1 MNDIQKWI
9 RIRKDLY
16 LQMEK
21 QVRHRLG
28 EDTPELM
35 RYHKTYQNEF
45 SRKWQAAEHAE
56 LWDQIADSQVVLMG
70 DFHALH
76 QSQKAQL
83 RVLRNIP
90 KNRPLVLAVEFFD
103 AADQLKIDK
112 FMSGKMSEKDFL
124 KSIQW
129 EAKWGFPW
137 EHYRPIL
144 RYAQKNK
151 IPVFGLNKAFAKRNA
166 TTLKSRDV
174 FAGKKI
180 SELTK
185 SHPESLIFVV
195 YGDLH
200 LASAH
205 IPTEIQ
211 KNLGKPFAKKVLSL
225 FQNSDKLYFQL
236 LKKGEEGSTDLIRIN
251 RNTFCLMS
259 VPPWV
264 KWQNYLMYLEQ
275 AYDEGLH
282 FTSDEEDDDDWDED
296 EDSDFA
302 PVDFTDHVGRYV
314 KIMADELGLK
324 VSLSGLSVYTAHD
337 DSFWS
342 QVREHYDA
350 KKQLWIQRLIEDEN
364 SFYLPEIS
372 AAYLARGTVN
382 HAATLAMHYV
392 HAQVSEAKTL
402 FSEVPQDFLRLIWM
416 EAVAYFGSKMINPKR
431 KTDTIADIK
440 ASLVHKES
448 SEIGK
453 EALQLALAQKMH
465 ELMVITGVP
474 GHRLQARPRRKLS
487 YMVAAT
493 LLGGMMG
500 ERLFNGYQKKL
511 LKVSALASFLQ
522 KPMDN
527 KNFEAAYYGI
537 LEVVESLPA
546 PFQSKKEKL

>member
-1 MNDIQKWI
+1 
-9 RIRKDLY
+9 
-16 LQMEK
+16 MEK

-35 RYHKTYQNEF
+35 RYHKTYQGEF
-45 SRKWQAAEHAE
+45 ARKWQAASQAD
-56 LWDQIADSQVVLMG
+56 LWTQIADSQVVLMG

-90 KNRPLVLAVEFFD
+90 KDRKTVLVVEFFD
-103 AADQLKIDK
+103 AADQSKLDK
-112 FMSGKMSEKDFL
+112 FMQGKMSEKDFL
-124 KSIQW
+124 KSVKW
-129 EAKWGFPW
+129 ETRWGFPW

-144 RYAQKNK
+144 RYAQKHK
-151 IPVFGLNKAFAKRNA
+151 IPVYGLNKAFAKRNA

-180 SELTK
+180 AELTK
-185 SHPESLIFVV
+185 THPDSLVFVI

-200 LASAH
+200 LAGAH
-205 IPTEIQ
+205 IPAEIQ
-211 KNLGKPFAKKVLSL
+211 KNLGKPFAKKVLSI
-225 FQNSDKLYFQL
+225 FQNAEKIYFQL
-236 LKKGEEGSTDLIRIN
+236 LNQGAENITDLIRIN

-275 AYDEGLH
+275 TYDEGLR
-282 FTSDEEDDDDWDED
+282 FQMDDEDDDWDED
-296 EDSDFA
+296 ENSDFE
-302 PVDFTDHVGRYV
+302 PIDFTDHVGRYV
-314 KIMADELGLK
+314 KIMAEELGLE
-324 VSLSGLSVYTAHD
+324 VSLSALSVYTAHD

-342 QVREHYDA
+342 QVRENYDL
-350 KKQLWIQRLIEDEN
+350 KKQTFIQRLIEDEY

-382 HAATLAMHYV
+382 HAATLAMQYV
-392 HAQVSEAKTL
+392 HAQVSGAKTL
-402 FSEVPQDFLRLIWM
+402 FAEMPQDFLRWIWM

-440 ASLVHKES
+440 ASLVHKDS
-448 SEIGK
+448 SDIGK
-453 EALQLALAQKMH
+453 EALQLALSQKMH
-465 ELMVITGVP
+465 ELMMITGVP
-474 GHRLQARPRRKLS
+474 KHKLQAKPRRKAS

-500 ERLFNGYQKKL
+500 ERLFYGYQKKL
-511 LKVSALASFLQ
+511 LKTSMMASFIE
-522 KPMDN
+522 KPLDN
-527 KNFEAAYYGI
+527 KNFEVAYYGI
-537 LEVVESLPA
+537 LEVVESLPT
-546 PFQSKKEKL
+546 PFHSKKEKL